1 MTGQDYAD
9 RKSKANVLFG
19 EVLNE
24 LKKVI
29 VGTQIP
35 DLIKQIQGEGFN
47 VDFSLIEPTSELSR
61 SVFDEQDVR
70 ELERM
75 GIKIGDE

>member
-1 MTGQDYAD
+1 MIGQDYAD

-24 LKKVI
+24 LKKVMI
-29 VGTQIP
+29 GTPIP
-35 DLIKQIQGEGFN
+35 GLIRQIQGEGFN
-47 VDFSLIEPTSELSR
+47 VDFSLKEPPTE
-61 SVFDEQDVR
+61 FDDQDVR

-75 GIKIGDE
+75 GIKIGDDE